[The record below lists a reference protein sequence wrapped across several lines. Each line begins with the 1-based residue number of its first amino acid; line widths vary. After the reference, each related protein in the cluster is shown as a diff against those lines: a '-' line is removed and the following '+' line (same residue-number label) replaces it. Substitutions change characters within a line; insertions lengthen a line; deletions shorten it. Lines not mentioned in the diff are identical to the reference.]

1 MGQKTNPIGLRLGIS
16 VDWNSIWYSDKGRY
30 AEYILQDYKIRE
42 YLRKELA
49 NASVSKIR
57 ISRPTGHLVIDIHTA
72 RPGIVIGKKGE
83 DINRLRIEVAKRMGI
98 SMGTVRVNVVEI
110 RNPDL
115 DAQLVAANIASQ
127 IEGRVMF
134 RRAMKRA
141 VANTM
146 KFNARGVKI
155 RVSGRLN
162 GAEIARC
169 EWYHDGS
176 VPLHT
181 FRVVIDYGFAQ
192 AFTPSGVLGVKVWI
206 CCKSDVFDFG
216 KKRESAI
223 AKAEKGG
230 EESEGAIAVEA
241 SEAGGPADGSE
252 GAQTASATEAADPSP
267 QVEVEPETEST
278 ENPPSESAVA
288 DTSEDSSSIS

>member
-30 AEYILQDYKIRE
+30 AEYIMQDYRIRE
-42 YLRKELA
+42 YLGKELA

-83 DINRLRIEVAKRMGI
+83 DINRLRNEVSKRMGI
-98 SMGTVRVNVVEI
+98 STGKVRVNVVEI

-115 DAQLVAANIASQ
+115 DAKLVAVNIASQ
-127 IEGRVMF
+127 IEGRIMF

-141 VANTM
+141 VANAM
-146 KFNARGVKI
+146 KFNARGVKV

-181 FRVVIDYGFAQ
+181 FRTVIDYGFAQ

-206 CCKSDVFDFG
+206 CSESDVFDFG
-216 KKRESAI
+216 KKGEGLTV
-223 AKAEKGG
+223 KADKGG
-230 EESEGAIAVEA
+230 EGSEGAAAADA
-241 SEAGGPADGSE
+241 SKAKDATDGSE
-252 GAQTASATEAADPSP
+252 GGQTASDTLAADSSP
-267 QVEVEPETEST
+267 QAEAEPKTEST
-278 ENPPSESAVA
+278 EDGSPESAAA
-288 DTSEDSSSIS
+288 DSAGDPSPAS

>member
-30 AEYILQDYKIRE
+30 AEYLMQDHKIRE

-115 DAQLVAANIASQ
+115 DAQLVAVNIASQ

-181 FRVVIDYGFAQ
+181 FRAVIDYGFAQ

-206 CCKSDVFDFG
+206 CCQSDVFDFG
-216 KKRESAI
+216 QRRESAI
-223 AKAEKGG
+223 AKTDKG
-230 EESEGAIAVEA
+230 EEGAEGAIAAEA
-241 SEAGGPADGSE
+241 SAAGAPADGSA
-252 GAQTASATEAADPSP
+252 GAQTASGPETADPSP
-267 QVEVEPETEST
+267 QAEAEPKIEST
-278 ENPPSESAVA
+278 EDGSSESAVA
-288 DTSEDSSSIS
+288 DAAENPSSTS